1 MLQKNQAYRRSIML
15 LLPSTQLLLP
25 ILRILRLLKLP
36 ISFTALLLIIF
47 LILYVPFTS
56 ARHHKIH
63 FGNLCKEPTDLNWR
77 LFRWFAE
84 TSESEILEIGDE
96 DWNPPVPESSF
107 CNAKPITGINS
118 TTMQRSLCP
127 WQWKLNHD
135 ESREPK
141 IISEAHCL
149 CRRSRGTSGSFCMP
163 IKRQVKV
170 AVLKR
175 IRCDPTTGYYEYTR
189 ALQTVTVGCHSVLPR
204 SQKASPLAKLYRK
217 TNTVEI

>member
-1 MLQKNQAYRRSIML
+1 METRIGRLRTTILDAPEESGISPQHHATTIDATSITNTANSSAIETTYIIYRSCAYH
-15 LLPSTQLLLP
+15 
-25 ILRILRLLKLP
+25 
-36 ISFTALLLIIF
+36 ISNI
-47 LILYVPFTS
+47 
-56 ARHHKIH
+56 
-63 FGNLCKEPTDLNWR
+63 NWR

-135 ESREPK
+135 ENREPK
-141 IISEAHCL
+141 IISEAQCL
-149 CRRSRGTSGSFCMP
+149 CRRSRGTSGSYCMP
-163 IKRQVKV
+163 IKRQVKI

-175 IRCDPTTGYYEYTR
+175 IRCDPATGYYEYTR

-217 TNTVEI
+217 TNTIEI